1 MKKQKALPLSVLRFM
16 NDRASSDLDKVIATL
31 LIGAHFFA
39 MRSCE
44 YLKTSSREESKR
56 THILRIKNFTFIKN
70 QKVVP
75 IKSKRIMSADLVRIV
90 FEFQKSDK
98 RNQSVHMWSTK
109 DKVLNPVLAWGKTIL
124 RLWSTIPNAS
134 LDTKVCS
141 FFSKGKLS
149 DVTSNVIRSHLRAA
163 VDVIGEGVLGFTSE
177 DIGLHSI
184 RSGGAMSMFLSGVHE
199 IVIKRIG
206 RWSSEAFLEYI
217 REQVDTFSV
226 GVSEKML
233 ENESFFH
240 LNDKDLRKHIKDVEM
255 EDKSSRS
262 DGEIQHVPFTVHYSK
277 SVLDESISKQFASI
291 SI

>member
-124 RLWSTIPNAS
+124 RLWSTIPDAS

-141 FFSKGKLS
+141 IFSKGKLS
-149 DVTSNVIRSHLRAA
+149 NVTSNVIRSHLRAA

-177 DIGLHSI
+177 AIGLHSI

-199 IVIKRIG
+199 IVIKHIG

-217 REQVDTFSV
+217 
-226 GVSEKML
+226 
-233 ENESFFH
+233 
-240 LNDKDLRKHIKDVEM
+240 
-255 EDKSSRS
+255 
-262 DGEIQHVPFTVHYSK
+262 
-277 SVLDESISKQFASI
+277 
-291 SI
+291 